1 MLEPDVCVVLYTFF
15 TFGFF
20 TDTVTSGGED
30 FTHLYDLLAPYSL
43 GADIHC

>member
-1 MLEPDVCVVLYTFF
+1 MLEPDVCVAPTFL

-20 TDTVTSGGED
+20 TGTVTAGGED